1 MLSIDIHIIFVL
13 LLTPLALYLFTRD
26 KVPLEASSL
35 SIILILMLFFQF
47 FPYINDGSVLSPID
61 FIAGFG
67 NEAVITIGALMII
80 GKGIEKT
87 GAIQPLAS
95 LLASFWKNQPKITL
109 LLTLVFACLLSGFIN
124 NTPVVIILLPMLIGV
139 AIRSKSAPSLILM
152 PIGFATLIGGMST
165 TIGTSTNLLIVNI
178 AREHGVIDFG
188 MFDFAVPVM
197 IVGFFGLLYL
207 WLIAPKLL
215 PEREQPLSDI
225 SPRVFEAS
233 FYIQESSKASNLP
246 FSDILELT
254 NNEMKVDRI
263 ERGEGLIV
271 VKLPSVLIQDGD
283 RLIVRDTPEN
293 LKRYEEMIGAK
304 LHSHVETKNDN
315 IDQQHLAE
323 IVITRGSLFHRSTLL
338 ESNFSQQTGLLPLA
352 LNQVKESGIDQ
363 SSGDINSAQLRAGD
377 ILLIQGSDKKIK
389 ELKSSG
395 KALVLDGSTD
405 LPRTHRAT
413 RAIAILIGVVFAAA
427 TGILPISLSSVL
439 GVAALLATRCLNW
452 QEAIGSVSI
461 QIIMVIVASL
471 ALGIAMT
478 ETGAALLIA
487 QYFSNSIS
495 HLPIPIILSAL
506 ILLMSILSNFLSNV
520 STGII
525 GTPIAIQMALQLGA
539 DPVPFILAVIFGANM
554 SFGTPYGYQTNL
566 LIFSAGGYKFKD
578 FIKAGI
584 PLIILMWIGFS
595 LILPIIYKIY

>member
-1 MLSIDIHIIFVL
+1 MLSIDLHIIFVL

-47 FPYINDGSVLSPID
+47 FPYINHGSILSPIV

-178 AREHGVIDFG
+178 AREHGIIDFR
-188 MFDFAVPVM
+188 MFDFAVPVI

-315 IDQQHLAE
+315 IDQQHLA
-323 IVITRGSLFHRSTLL
+323 
-338 ESNFSQQTGLLPLA
+338 
-352 LNQVKESGIDQ
+352 
-363 SSGDINSAQLRAGD
+363 
-377 ILLIQGSDKKIK
+377 
-389 ELKSSG
+389 
-395 KALVLDGSTD
+395 
-405 LPRTHRAT
+405 
-413 RAIAILIGVVFAAA
+413 
-427 TGILPISLSSVL
+427 
-439 GVAALLATRCLNW
+439 
-452 QEAIGSVSI
+452 
-461 QIIMVIVASL
+461 
-471 ALGIAMT
+471 
-478 ETGAALLIA
+478 
-487 QYFSNSIS
+487 
-495 HLPIPIILSAL
+495 
-506 ILLMSILSNFLSNV
+506 
-520 STGII
+520 
-525 GTPIAIQMALQLGA
+525 
-539 DPVPFILAVIFGANM
+539 
-554 SFGTPYGYQTNL
+554 
-566 LIFSAGGYKFKD
+566 
-578 FIKAGI
+578 
-584 PLIILMWIGFS
+584 
-595 LILPIIYKIY
+595 

>member
-1 MLSIDIHIIFVL
+1 
-13 LLTPLALYLFTRD
+13 
-26 KVPLEASSL
+26 
-35 SIILILMLFFQF
+35 
-47 FPYINDGSVLSPID
+47 
-61 FIAGFG
+61 
-67 NEAVITIGALMII
+67 
-80 GKGIEKT
+80 
-87 GAIQPLAS
+87 
-95 LLASFWKNQPKITL
+95 
-109 LLTLVFACLLSGFIN
+109 
-124 NTPVVIILLPMLIGV
+124 
-139 AIRSKSAPSLILM
+139 
-152 PIGFATLIGGMST
+152 
-165 TIGTSTNLLIVNI
+165 
-178 AREHGVIDFG
+178 
-188 MFDFAVPVM
+188 
-197 IVGFFGLLYL
+197 
-207 WLIAPKLL
+207 
-215 PEREQPLSDI
+215 
-225 SPRVFEAS
+225 
-233 FYIQESSKASNLP
+233 
-246 FSDILELT
+246 
-254 NNEMKVDRI
+254 
-263 ERGEGLIV
+263 
-271 VKLPSVLIQDGD
+271 
-283 RLIVRDTPEN
+283 
-293 LKRYEEMIGAK
+293 MIGAK

-506 ILLMSILSNFLSNV
+506 ILLML
-520 STGII
+520 
-525 GTPIAIQMALQLGA
+525 
-539 DPVPFILAVIFGANM
+539 
-554 SFGTPYGYQTNL
+554 
-566 LIFSAGGYKFKD
+566 
-578 FIKAGI
+578 
-584 PLIILMWIGFS
+584 S
-595 LILPIIYKIY
+595 LIHI

>member
-178 AREHGVIDFG
+178 AREHGVIDFR

-271 VKLPSVLIQDGD
+271 VKLPSVLVQDGD

-427 TGILPISLSSVL
+427 TGILPISLSAVL

>member
-1 MLSIDIHIIFVL
+1 MLSMDLHITFVL

-35 SIILILMLFFQF
+35 AIILILMLFFQF
-47 FPYINDGSVLSPID
+47 FPYVNNGSVLSPID

-95 LLASFWKNQPKITL
+95 LLANFWKNQPKITL
-109 LLTLVFACLLSGFIN
+109 LLTLIFACLLSGFIN

-152 PIGFATLIGGMST
+152 PIGFATLIGGMAT

-178 AREHGVIDFG
+178 AREQGVIDFR
-188 MFDFAVPVM
+188 MFDFAFPVI

-233 FYIQESSKASNLP
+233 FYIQESSKATNLP

-271 VKLPSVLIQDGD
+271 VKLPSVLIQAGD

-293 LKRYEEMIGAK
+293 LKRYEEIIGAK
-304 LHSHVETKNDN
+304 LHSHAEAKNDN

-352 LNQVKESGIDQ
+352 LSQVKESDIDQ
-363 SSGDINSAQLRAGD
+363 SSGDINLAYLRAGD

-427 TGILPISLSSVL
+427 TGILPISLSAVF

-478 ETGAALLIA
+478 DTGAALLIA

-506 ILLMSILSNFLSNV
+506 ILLMSILTNLISNV

-584 PLIILMWIGFS
+584 PLIILMWVGFS

>member
-95 LLASFWKNQPKITL
+95 LLANFWKNQPKITL
-109 LLTLVFACLLSGFIN
+109 LLTLIFACLLSGFIN

-139 AIRSKSAPSLILM
+139 AIRSKSAPSLVLM
-152 PIGFATLIGGMST
+152 PVGFATLIGGMST

-178 AREHGVIDFG
+178 AREHGVIDFR

-233 FYIQESSKASNLP
+233 FYIEESSKASNLP